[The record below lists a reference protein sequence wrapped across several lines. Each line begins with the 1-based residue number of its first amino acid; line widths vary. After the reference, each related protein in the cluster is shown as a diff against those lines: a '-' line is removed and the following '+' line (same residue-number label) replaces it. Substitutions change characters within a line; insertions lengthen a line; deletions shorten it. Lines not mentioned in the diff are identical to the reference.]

1 MPVGEQVIV
10 FFLLMTAGFLLGLI
24 FFLYNFFCRKV
35 RLRHQG
41 GADFLL
47 WVLLSLLFFFFLL
60 WVNGGEF
67 RFYVFIALTLGLLA
81 FKYAKNSCC
90 GTFCRQEK
98 PPRLANS
105 FPQVKKRNFPG
116 SPGKVSKLPVG
127 RKRWR

>member
-1 MPVGEQVIV
+1 MPVGEQLIV

-47 WVLLSLLFFFFLL
+47 WILLSLLFFLFLL

-67 RFYVFIALTLGLLA
+67 RFYVFIALALGLLA
-81 FKYAKNSCC
+81 FKYAQKIVVV
-90 GTFCRQEK
+90 GPF
-98 PPRLANS
+98 A
-105 FPQVKKRNFPG
+105 
-116 SPGKVSKLPVG
+116 G
-127 RKRWR
+127 RKNPQGSRIPSRRLKNAISRVPPGE